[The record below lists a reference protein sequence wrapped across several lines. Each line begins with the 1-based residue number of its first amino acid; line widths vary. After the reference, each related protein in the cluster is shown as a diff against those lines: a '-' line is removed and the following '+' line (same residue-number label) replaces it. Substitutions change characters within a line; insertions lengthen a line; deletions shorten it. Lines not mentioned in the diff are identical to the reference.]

1 MDKYFNYNSNSFTEF
16 IDLYDFNK
24 SYGIKATDKHR
35 LKEDY
40 ANKKLTP
47 LVRAFLVYL
56 KMKDN
61 NNRVNDI
68 ISTPSPKK
76 QETKKKEI
84 KKKEIKKEEEE
95 EEEEEEKKDYFQP
108 PAPKTNVALTEQ
120 EKKNFTK
127 EDFMNTPEFKKLL
140 ELNLLPPY
148 VINSLNNPKTAWKF
162 QYDNLKVEC
171 KNRKIQP

>member
-1 MDKYFNYNSNSFTEF
+1 MEQLFNYNPNSFTEF
-16 IDLYDFNK
+16 INLYDFNSGK
-24 SYGIKATDKHR
+24 QQKANDKKR

-84 KKKEIKKEEEE
+84 KKKEIKKVEEEE
-95 EEEEEEKKDYFQP
+95 EEEVQKDYFQP
-108 PAPKTNVALTEQ
+108 PPTKTNVALTEQ
-120 EKKNFTK
+120 EKKDFTK

-171 KNRKIQP
+171 KNRKIEP